1 MSVLTG
7 FACIIYLF
15 IICCFAHS
23 HRRNDHFKVK
33 SKRLLKLERGEA
45 PWWLECVILPTAR
58 EGGRGLRSVEME
70 NKPTKIK
77 GAVRICCYGDPA
89 IQIVREFEHPPT
101 VKKELRKCQV
111 ERLEKEVTNQ
121 KWQGSLVTIRLQD
134 EALKAIVADR
144 VEVLSNTQSLAC
156 LICANNCY
164 QLDYVQVRRPIQV
177 RRVRRCAVCV
187 VRPQKV

>member
-1 MSVLTG
+1 MPPPPPPLSVSVLTG

-33 SKRLLKLERGEA
+33 SERLLKLERGEA

-89 IQIVREFEHPPT
+89 IQIVREFEERSKKIGRRSMLKKRLGLRSSYVSSLISNIPLQSRKNCES
-101 VKKELRKCQV
+101 VK
-111 ERLEKEVTNQ
+111 
-121 KWQGSLVTIRLQD
+121 
-134 EALKAIVADR
+134 
-144 VEVLSNTQSLAC
+144 
-156 LICANNCY
+156 
-164 QLDYVQVRRPIQV
+164 
-177 RRVRRCAVCV
+177 
-187 VRPQKV
+187 